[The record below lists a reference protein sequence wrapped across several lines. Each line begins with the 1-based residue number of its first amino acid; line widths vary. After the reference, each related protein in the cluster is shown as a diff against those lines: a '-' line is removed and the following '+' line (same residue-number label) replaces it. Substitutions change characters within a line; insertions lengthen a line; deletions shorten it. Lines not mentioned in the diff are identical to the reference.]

1 MPVSH
6 STSLSVK
13 HHEKVVYTHAPDSFL
28 LLTLQCNCE
37 TFRIQTGMK
46 NKVMNMSVPT
56 TQPEKQGKI
65 QLSTSILSTA
75 QK

>member
-1 MPVSH
+1 M
-6 STSLSVK
+6 
-13 HHEKVVYTHAPDSFL
+13 PDSFL
-28 LLTLQCNCE
+28 LLTLRCNCE

-56 TQPEKQGKI
+56 TQPEKQGKL
-65 QLSTSILSTA
+65 QLSTSILSTV